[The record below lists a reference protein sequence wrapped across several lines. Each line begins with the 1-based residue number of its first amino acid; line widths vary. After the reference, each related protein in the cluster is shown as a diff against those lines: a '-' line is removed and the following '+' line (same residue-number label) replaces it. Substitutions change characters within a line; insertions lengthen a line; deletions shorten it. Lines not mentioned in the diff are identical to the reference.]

1 MRIRNT
7 NEPWTVLLIGCGL
20 RWPLTRRP
28 RQVGRAFLPVVLR
41 CALLLVLGAQV
52 STAIQ
57 ISSSPTAPSDQARSD
72 KYSFFGTVVDSVT
85 GEPIRKALVQLHG
98 AQQYTVFSD
107 GDGRFQFGGLPA
119 GVMSLSAQ
127 KPGYF
132 GEQELR
138 SRMPASFEVGPKSE
152 SAVIKLTPEGI
163 IAGRVATTTGAP
175 LEHVPL
181 SLTYLNVRDGRRHS
195 EVKGNTFTDEDG
207 RFRFANLLPGSYYLS
222 AGPITPMP
230 ETLFDAPPRPKT
242 GYSEVYYPGV
252 PDLASASAIALSAG
266 QQIQAD
272 FALQAVPVFNVS
284 GTISGYA
291 ANQGVGIQL
300 CDQSGN
306 PLPLSYQF
314 SPENSRFD
322 FHGVPAG
329 LYILK
334 ANSQSAPNQP
344 VRVDARLSVASDIY
358 DLRLALAPAIT
369 IPISVQKESVSPPTR
384 NDRNYARFS
393 AQGFP
398 LGARLMSNQAGIGDA
413 YANLEGPPSQQT
425 LIFRNVE
432 PGRYSVEFMPQPP
445 WYVLSAEYGQTN
457 LLTDDLTVGAGAQS
471 STIQVVLRD
480 DNATL
485 SGTVTPSAGVK
496 VPATIVAIPERFP
509 KASAKMA
516 YYSPPSDKPQGPIE
530 GFSFSA
536 LAPGD
541 YLVFAFDH
549 LDGIEYSN
557 PDVLQTYASQAAHV
571 TLSPNQHAKVTLE
584 LIHTGDGSN

>member
-1 MRIRNT
+1 M
-7 NEPWTVLLIGCGL
+7 
-20 RWPLTRRP
+20 
-28 RQVGRAFLPVVLR
+28 A
-41 CALLLVLGAQV
+41 
-52 STAIQ
+52 
-57 ISSSPTAPSDQARSD
+57 
-72 KYSFFGTVVDSVT
+72 
-85 GEPIRKALVQLHG
+85 
-98 AQQYTVFSD
+98 
-107 GDGRFQFGGLPA
+107 
-119 GVMSLSAQ
+119 LSAQ

-138 SRMPASFEVGPKSE
+138 SRMPTSIEVGPKSE
-152 SAVIKLTPEGI
+152 SVVLKLTPEGI
-163 IAGRVATTTGAP
+163 IAGRVATATGAP

-181 SLTYLNVRDGRRHS
+181 SLTYLNVRDGRRRS
-195 EVKGNTFTDEDG
+195 EMKGNTFTDEDG

-252 PDLASASAIALSAG
+252 PDLASASAIGLSAG
-266 QQIQAD
+266 QQMQAD
-272 FALQAVPVFNVS
+272 FALKEVPVFNVS

-306 PLPLSYQF
+306 PLPLSYRF

-344 VRVDARLSVASDIY
+344 VRVDARLNVASDIY
-358 DLRLALAPAIT
+358 NLRLALAPAIT
-369 IPISVQKESVSPPTR
+369 IPVSVQKESVAPPTR
-384 NDRNYARFS
+384 NDKNYARFS
-393 AQGFP
+393 MQGFP
-398 LGARLMSNQAGIGDA
+398 LGARLMSNQPGIGDA
-413 YANLEGPPSQQT
+413 YANLEGPPGQQT
-425 LIFRNVE
+425 LIFRNIE
-432 PGRYSVEFMPQPP
+432 PGRYSVELMPQPP
-445 WYVLSAEYGQTN
+445 WYVQSAEYGQTN
-457 LLTDDLTVGAGAQS
+457 LLTDDLTVGAGSA
-471 STIQVVLRD
+471 IQVVLRD

-485 SGTVTPSAGVK
+485 SGTVNPSAGVK

-516 YYSPPSDKPQGPIE
+516 YYSPPGYKPQGPGGE
-530 GFSFSA
+530 FWFSP

-557 PDVLQTYASQAAHV
+557 PDGVAKLRFAGRARHTLAQPARQGDARINPHGRKQRIDRPAHSRNARGNRDGGANSSS
-571 TLSPNQHAKVTLE
+571 SPE
-584 LIHTGDGSN
+584 GRGISNRRHHC